1 MEVRSQHHALAA
13 ITPTEI
19 PGTHWAGPRADPDDL
34 KNRKS
39 LAPAGIKNPDSPAHR
54 YTDCAMPA
62 ILRSTSKALT
72 LRAVTNRTKLLTAC
86 PAGPRG

>member
-1 MEVRSQHHALAA
+1 MEVRSLHHTLAA

-34 KNRKS
+34 KNIKS
-39 LAPAGIKNPDSPAHR
+39 LAPAGIKNPGSPAHS

-62 ILRSTSKALT
+62 IIRSKIKALT
-72 LRAVTNRTKLLTAC
+72 LRAVTNLIKLLTAR